1 MLIDDRDSI
10 DEKWMLKDEL
20 HPLWIKKWN
29 IILMD
34 ELHSWMND
42 DVAADVD
49 ASGWWTTMGCHFWQW
64 CATPEYYGDIIHET
78 LMCPPPHPKLFLSYP
93 IGWTQYLSMDGL
105 DDGVQ
110 FFIPKDSPQM
120 IGLHAAD

>member
-1 MLIDDRDSI
+1 
-10 DEKWMLKDEL
+10 
-20 HPLWIKKWN
+20 
-29 IILMD
+29 
-34 ELHSWMND
+34 MND

-49 ASGWWTTMGCHFWQW
+49 ASGG
-64 CATPEYYGDIIHET
+64 ELYYGMSFVTMMCHPRVLWGHHSWDIDV
-78 LMCPPPHPKLFLSYP
+78 PPPRPPPKTRLSYP